1 MGKEKRKRQLES
13 RVRIHE
19 KKTENDDSTASPAAE
34 EPTDEEVEEFY
45 MILRRMKQMAEY
57 FGVER
62 GMLTKSLSA
71 VVAAAA
77 NQQEKKEEEKG
88 LSTAAPAPAEA
99 NQRGKDQKE
108 VVEENGL
115 RLLDLNI
122 AVAVQSDGW
131 WSGFEGRW
139 QIPWCHK

>member
-1 MGKEKRKRQLES
+1 MGKEKRKRQMEN
-13 RVRIHE
+13 RAEIHE
-19 KKTENDDSTASPAAE
+19 KKTKNDDTPTPAAE

-62 GMLTKSLSA
+62 GMLAKSLSA

-77 NQQEKKEEEKG
+77 DQQEKKEEEEEEKKG
-88 LSTAAPAPAEA
+88 LSMAAPSPAEVSR
-99 NQRGKDQKE
+99 RGKGKE

-115 RLLDLNI
+115 RLDLNI
-122 AVAVQSDGW
+122 ALAVQQSDGL
-131 WSGFEGRW
+131 
-139 QIPWCHK
+139 